1 MTSSKKF
8 REKYQRILFF
18 EKRSFHQDCPPQISF
33 KTFRVHMILSFE
45 NRSFH
50 EYRPPKFRLKYLNIA
65 SKRAARKTFA
75 LLQSRCLLLKFVILR
90 HIAPHVVVE
99 KRVCFN
105 IAPKR

>member
-1 MTSSKKF
+1 MKNIKGF
-8 REKYQRILFF
+8 YFLKNDHFI
-18 EKRSFHQDCPPQISF
+18 KIAPPQISF

-50 EYRPPKFRLKYLNIA
+50 EYRPQQVRLKYLNIA